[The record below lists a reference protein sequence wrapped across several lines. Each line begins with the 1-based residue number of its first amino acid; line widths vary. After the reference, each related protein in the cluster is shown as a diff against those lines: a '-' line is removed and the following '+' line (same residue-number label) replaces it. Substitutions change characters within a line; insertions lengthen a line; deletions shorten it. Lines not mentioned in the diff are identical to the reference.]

1 VAALFGYFLALLPK
15 SNSPAGEKPRLH
27 SAKAVRRV
35 TPLGDFSAISD
46 AAGFPLSRE

>member
-15 SNSPAGEKPRLH
+15 SNSPVGENPRLH

-35 TPLGDFSAISD
+35 MRLGDFSAISGG
-46 AAGFPLSRE
+46 AGFPLSRE